1 MRSCRLCRSN
11 LQDAPIPCTICLV
24 RRPRQT
30 NSLLFIV
37 CCSVI
42 FCRCSCVPRRVT
54 NPCTTLPTLKNI
66 KCLSDFPFSLV
77 HGNFVPGNVEVQLR
91 QRSSE
96 MKLVRITAMSVI
108 AFILSWAPYCFVS
121 LVAVFTRKHV
131 IALWEAEI
139 PELLAKA
146 SVVYNPVIYTI
157 MNSRFRATLL
167 RILHVRRRTRTIS
180 SR

>member
-1 MRSCRLCRSN
+1 MRSCRLCGSN

-30 NSLLFIV
+30 NSLLSIV

-42 FCRCSCVPRRVT
+42 FCRCCCVPRRVT

-66 KCLSDFPFSLV
+66 TCLSDFPFSLV